1 MVNVF
6 EKVNLNMAAQQVQ
19 EYLERH
25 RIGALFEDLMAKVIK
40 DTPDDPVG
48 YLIKVLKKLYSE
60 GSKGHGSSLPP
71 SGSKVSFARSM
82 GVSGSPATQHSLDDD
97 RNLLAKSWAGPDSH
111 TDGTRPRPSSAS
123 KTMGRDYPRPWLS
136 GSKPMKSVGAGDR
149 DNMRPPARTGQT
161 QSDGERPPWNHRT
174 AVPSQDFDE
183 WFNMQHRQP
192 RTADQDV
199 RAYQG
204 TSSWGRNGE
213 MAVPAERRVIYNRR
227 TASSGPANYVDDN
240 LEDELN
246 MGKDIKTREEENDSS
261 SVASYGSSRSRKTKA
276 RHAAEEHRR
285 QLQALLVNKSHQDG
299 DVYGIND
306 GEDHHDDGTELLENV
321 DDLESEGVSN
331 LGSKGSRL
339 SKSIRQGNGT
349 SESIRVSI
357 CARCAKVIT
366 GQASDKKSEVGSI
379 YSGSEV
385 DDNFE
390 SVSQVGSMTGQRRP
404 PVWPSGFDSES
415 DSSPRKGQ
423 QHMWQ
428 SPGRSPG
435 RSPVK
440 GKHMFRGGSFTN
452 ERPDSSRPPSASSS
466 RSDLVYSGRQQKS
479 WNFDGYS
486 SDNDTEVNFDRV
498 GSPQLQG
505 SRPWNRAPLESGSE
519 TDWDAR
525 QRRRTPERRFARF
538 NSGEESDST

>member
-1 MVNVF
+1 
-6 EKVNLNMAAQQVQ
+6 MAAQQVQ

-40 DTPDDPVG
+40 DTPEDPVG

-82 GVSGSPATQHSLDDD
+82 GLSGSPALRHSFDEE
-97 RNLLAKSWAGPDSH
+97 RGMLAKSWAGLDSRA
-111 TDGTRPRPSSAS
+111 DGSRPRPSSAS

-136 GSKPMKSVGAGDR
+136 GSKPMRSAGTGDR

-161 QSDGERPPWNHRT
+161 QGDVERPPWDHRT

-183 WFNMQHRQP
+183 WFNMQHRQT

-199 RAYQG
+199 KAHQG

-213 MAVPAERRVIYNRR
+213 MEVPAQRTVIYNRR
-227 TASSGPANYVDDN
+227 AASSAPVNYVDDN

-246 MGKDIKTREEENDSS
+246 MGKDIKIREEENDSS
-261 SVASYGSSRSRKTKA
+261 SVASYESSRSRKTKA

-285 QLQALLVNKSHQDG
+285 QLQSLLMNKSPSGG
-299 DVYGIND
+299 DVNGMDNA
-306 GEDHHDDGTELLENV
+306 EDLHDDGTELLENM
-321 DDLESEGVSN
+321 DDLESEGVSR
-331 LGSKGSRL
+331 LSSKGSRL
-339 SKSIRQGNGT
+339 AKSIRQGTGT

-366 GQASDKKSEVGSI
+366 GQASDKKSEVGSV

-390 SVSQVGSMTGQRRP
+390 SVSQVGSTVGRSRP

-415 DSSPRKGQ
+415 DSSLRKGQ

-435 RSPVK
+435 RSLVK
-440 GKHMFRGGSFTN
+440 GKHMFRGGSFTT
-452 ERPDSSRPPSASSS
+452 EQPDSSRPPSASSS
-466 RSDLVYSGRQQKS
+466 RSDVVYFGRQQKS

-519 TDWDAR
+519 TDWDTR
-525 QRRRTPERRFARF
+525 QRRRTTERRFARF
-538 NSGEESDST
+538 NSGDESDST